1 MEQRTDAWFEARI
14 GKFTASSIADLMATT
29 KSGPS
34 ASRRNLIMKVL
45 CERLTG
51 QRQDDYTNAAMQWGV
66 ETESLAR
73 EAYSALTGE
82 LVDEVGF
89 IVHPKLECFGASPD
103 GVIGMNQSA
112 WGGKLVEIKCPN
124 TGTHVEY
131 LTERRIPGKYQLQML
146 AQMSCTGAEACDFVS
161 FDPRL
166 PERLQLCVIQ
176 FARDDNRISEIEAEV
191 IKADAEVSEMI
202 GRLMEQGNG

>member
-14 GKFTASSIADLMATT
+14 GKFTASSVADLMATT

-51 QRQDDYTNAAMQWGV
+51 QRQEDYTNGAMQWGV

-89 IVHPKLECFGASPD
+89 ITHPNLECFGASPD
-103 GVIGMNQSA
+103 GLIGP
-112 WGGKLVEIKCPN
+112 KLVEIKCPN
-124 TGTHVEY
+124 TSTHVEY

-146 AQMSCTGAEACDFVS
+146 AQMSCTGAEVCDFVS

-176 FARDDNRISEIEAEV
+176 FERDDNRIDEIESEV
-191 IKADAEVSEMI
+191 IKADAEVYELI
-202 GRLMEQGNG
+202 ERLMEQSNAG

>member
-51 QRQDDYTNAAMQWGV
+51 QSQEDYANGAMQWGI
-66 ETESLAR
+66 ETEALAR

-89 IVHPKLECFGASPD
+89 ITHPKLECFGASPD
-103 GVIGMNQSA
+103 GLIGHKM
-112 WGGKLVEIKCPN
+112 VEIKCPN
-124 TGTHVEY
+124 TGTHIEY

-146 AQMSCTGAEACDFVS
+146 AQMSCTGASHCDFVS

-166 PERLQLCVIQ
+166 PERLQLCVIPFQ
-176 FARDDNRISEIEAEV
+176 RDDNRIAEIESEV
-191 IKADAEVSEMI
+191 IKADAEVSAMI
-202 GRLMEQGNG
+202 ERLMNGAANEQ